1 MAFKIPTPTTS
12 SEQSPE
18 SLFRDLR
25 NRTVEGLLSQ
35 QADMLRAYVSKQ
47 DNPDLALELPTGS
60 GKTLVG
66 LLIAEWR
73 RRKFQERCAFLCP
86 TRQLVHQVVAQA
98 HEKYGIEA
106 TGFVGSQRNYSELD
120 KSRFLAGDTIAI
132 TIYNSLFNTNPFFR
146 DVQTLIFDDAH
157 SAENYVTSFWSL
169 NIKRFEFPIVFESV
183 WSALEK
189 HIPYYDR
196 TRYDYRDDSQIDT
209 LFVNKLPTPALLM
222 IKDNLISLLDEQLN
236 ADQGELYFKWI
247 MIRDHL
253 SACHLY
259 YSAHSIL
266 IRPLTPPTKSFDPFV
281 QAKQRI
287 YMSATL
293 GEGGDL
299 ERIFGREKIHR
310 IPAPEGWDKQGIG
323 RRFIIFPMAFASE
336 RQSLSQALK
345 WAKKFGRALILT
357 PSNPASEQVTNLANE
372 IEAVQ
377 DFEVFNAADI
387 ETSKKEFVDT
397 DNALAILA
405 NRYDGIDFLGDECR
419 YLILNGLPESTNLQE
434 RFFVSRLG
442 SAVLFCNRLKT
453 RVTQAIGRCT
463 RSSTDYALV
472 LITGDKLHEFF
483 YKIENRRCLHPEAQA
498 EIIFGIEQ
506 SKGASFS
513 QLEENIDLFIAHS
526 KEWDAA
532 DTAIIGLRDSLEQ
545 SPLPA
550 SNELASSAK
559 YEVRYQDCLWNE
571 DYPGALSA
579 SKDALSHLSGNDLR
593 GYRALWLYL
602 CGNAS
607 FMAGSSSDLEAARE
621 SYRSAA
627 IAAERL
633 PWLRNLTRFFPET
646 HSSPAHDPI
655 ISEQVE
661 SMEFLFERF
670 GKSNSRKIEKYFN
683 DIRQGLN
690 DKDAE
695 GFEAAQVSLGKLLGL
710 FADNSSEQGGPDP
723 WWFIGNTGIV
733 FEDYTD
739 TGENAVISKRKVLQA
754 NGHLDFLQEKYPE
767 IKFTPVFCCRTGSV
781 DDAARPHFGS
791 LCFVHADSLSQWAE
805 KVMGVTR
812 DLWMNFPGAGNLDW
826 RNYAATKIS
835 EEGISYAKIFS
846 FLTAT
851 KIQDISS

>member
-1 MAFKIPTPTTS
+1 M
-12 SEQSPE
+12 
-18 SLFRDLR
+18 
-25 NRTVEGLLSQ
+25 
-35 QADMLRAYVSKQ
+35 
-47 DNPDLALELPTGS
+47 
-60 GKTLVG
+60 
-66 LLIAEWR
+66 
-73 RRKFQERCAFLCP
+73 
-86 TRQLVHQVVAQA
+86 VHQVVVQA

-106 TGFVGSQRNYSELD
+106 TGFVGSQRNYTELD
-120 KSRFLAGDTIAI
+120 KSRFLSGDTIAI
-132 TIYNSLFNTNPFFR
+132 TTYNSLFNTNPFFC

-169 NIKRFEFPIVFESV
+169 NIKRFDFPIIFESV

-196 TRYDYRDDSQIDT
+196 TRYDYRDDPQLDT
-209 LFVNKLPTPALLM
+209 VFVNKLPTPALLM
-222 IKDNLISLLDEQLN
+222 IKDSLISLLDEQLSV
-236 ADQGELYFKWI
+236 DQSELYFKWI
-247 MIRDHL
+247 MIREHL
-253 SACHLY
+253 LACHLY

-310 IPAPEGWDKQGIG
+310 IPAPEGWDKQGVG
-323 RRFIIFPMAFASE
+323 RRFIVFPMAFASE
-336 RQSLSQALK
+336 KQSLAQALK
-345 WAKKFGRALILT
+345 WAKKFGRSLILT
-357 PSNPASEQVTNLANE
+357 PSNPVSEKIANLASE
-372 IEAVQ
+372 IEVVQ
-377 DFEVFNAADI
+377 DFKVFNAADI

-419 YLILNGLPESTNLQE
+419 YLVLNGLPESTNLQE

-506 SKGASFS
+506 SKGASFK
-513 QLEENIDLFIAHS
+513 QLEENIDLFIDHG

-532 DTAIIGLRDSLEQ
+532 DTAIIGLRDSSEQ

-550 SNELASSAK
+550 SNELASSVT

-571 DYPGALSA
+571 DYSGALNA
-579 SKDALSHLSGNDLR
+579 SKDVLSHLSGNDLR

-607 FMAGSSSDLEAARE
+607 FMAGGRTDLDAARE

-627 IAAERL
+627 VAAERL
-633 PWLRNLTRFFPET
+633 PWLRSLNRFFPEA
-646 HSSPAHDPI
+646 HSSPVSDPI

-661 SMEFLFERF
+661 FIEFLFERF

-683 DIRQGLN
+683 EIRQGLSG
-690 DKDAE
+690 KDADN
-695 GFEAAQVSLGKLLGL
+695 FEAAQVSLGKLLGL

-723 WWFIGNTGIV
+723 WWFIGNTGVV

-739 TGENAVISKRKVLQA
+739 TEENAVISKRKVLQA
-754 NGHLDFLQEKYPE
+754 NGHPDFLQEKHPDVT
-767 IKFTPVFCCRTGSV
+767 FVPVFCARTESV
-781 DDAARPHFGS
+781 DNAARAHLGG
-791 LCFVHADSLSQWAE
+791 LCFIHADSLSQWAE
-805 KVMGVTR
+805 KTMSVIR
-812 DLWMNFPGAGNLDW
+812 ELWVNFPGSGNLDW
-826 RNYAATKIS
+826 RNYVAERIS
-835 EEGISYAKIFS
+835 KEGISYANIFG
-846 FLTAT
+846 FLTET
-851 KIQDISS
+851 KIHDISS